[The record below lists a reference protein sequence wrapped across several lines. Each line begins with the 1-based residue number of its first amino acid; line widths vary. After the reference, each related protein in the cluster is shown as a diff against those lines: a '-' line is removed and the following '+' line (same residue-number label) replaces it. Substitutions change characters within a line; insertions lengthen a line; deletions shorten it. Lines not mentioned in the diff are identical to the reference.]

1 MAKANSRT
9 KLFEGIG
16 EFTKWYFSLA
26 QNCMVAIDSY
36 QKLTRLLEL
45 YLLKRAENKLPV
57 SGYLLIELTPVS
69 PDYSV
74 DYQTLVLSP
83 PAVSMISRWDLTYD
97 LLTFLQKGLSQEQY
111 QEIYNINLL
120 EPDSTVVQRLRN
132 WEPRRK
138 DDVFPVPIRVVGGHT
153 SEYVTVIRSSVLEQ
167 LTYYQPL
174 EVHLTTGRI
183 ITGKLVGIEGFVDN
197 STLRFESNEG
207 EQICSFLDIVRI
219 QA

>member
-1 MAKANSRT
+1 
-9 KLFEGIG
+9 
-16 EFTKWYFSLA
+16 
-26 QNCMVAIDSY
+26 
-36 QKLTRLLEL
+36 
-45 YLLKRAENKLPV
+45 
-57 SGYLLIELTPVS
+57 
-69 PDYSV
+69 
-74 DYQTLVLSP
+74 
-83 PAVSMISRWDLTYD
+83 MISRWDLTYD

-174 EVHLTTGRI
+174 GVHLTTGRI